1 MKIQYGAFSM
11 QRDWGWVCAQVPLT
25 YVEDTC
31 GIMAVDL
38 ETGKTVGAVIFDN
51 WTANSVQTHFII
63 TTPMLLR
70 HGFLEQA
77 YDFIFNEK
85 GCKFMYGLVP
95 SNNHKA
101 CTLNKHMGFTE
112 KTRMTDAYADGVDFI
127 LMELK
132 RENCKFLNNHLSEAA

>member
-1 MKIQYGAFSM
+1 MNILYRAFNGKD
-11 QRDWGWVCAQVPLT
+11 DWVWVCDQIPLT

-31 GIMAVDL
+31 GIMAID
-38 ETGKTVGAVIFDN
+38 TNTDKIVGAVIFDN
-51 WTANSVQTHFII
+51 WTDNSVQTHFIV

-70 HGFLEQA
+70 HGFLEYA
-77 YDFIFNEK
+77 YTFIFVEK

-132 RENCKFLNNHLSEAA
+132 RENCKFLTNTLSEAA